1 MDDLFEQ
8 NKKLKESEDA
18 LIGSGVILP
27 DEEFSPLPI
36 KRDPFVAPGIS
47 QPKPI
52 ELQTPTPS
60 IQNSSFNKFQPA
72 PDIAPSEPL
81 KPYTELDE
89 YKNILSRLDNF
100 NLADNSK
107 ELTQVQKNRDKD
119 VGLSLMLQ
127 GMDSVAA
134 GMANKYGANVK
145 TDESFYK
152 ALRTQADQQVQDAKD
167 RFKESADK
175 KREERALLLQKID
188 LLKEGYQQ
196 GRIARNDSIE
206 QQKILRDQVRQNKQ
220 DEQSFKEDAYKLES
234 LKNKVTTDKI
244 DTRKKMDENDP
255 NSAISQYAKMQAEQQ
270 LAVNRQTQKAMG
282 IPVSSEQISLPKN
295 VTAAQLKEMGLYKG
309 EGTDSL
315 RLMSILQRQQD
326 LELKGKAEERRTQGQ
341 EFSQAQKDELSDKQ
355 LKDITSQDNAIN
367 FINDIRSFK
376 EQNKIDVGQLAD
388 KRNLAAQAVN
398 MDDPKVSTFRA
409 MVGQQLA
416 EYVKSI
422 SGSAVSDQERAILA
436 KLIPKMDDS
445 NETFNA
451 KLDQL
456 QGKLGKFKDRE
467 LDLVSKAQGKDVS
480 KLKQSEAS
488 QSDRVRVQLPDGRLG
503 LIPRENLQKALEKG
517 AKEIK

>member
-1 MDDLFEQ
+1 MKFPFDDE
-8 NKKLKESEDA
+8 KDA
-18 LIGSGVILP
+18 ASQEGLQGLLQQAPVA
-27 DEEFSPLPI
+27 E
-36 KRDPFVAPGIS
+36 RDPFQSPTYSLPVPLQQLKMQQNTDS
-47 QPKPI
+47 SLVSPKF
-52 ELQTPTPS
+52 EQ
-60 IQNSSFNKFQPA
+60 A
-72 PDIAPSEPL
+72 PDVVMPEPVVPYTQTSEYKDILSKLDSL
-81 KPYTELDE
+81 KPLDQSDDLKKAQQE
-89 YKNILSRLDNF
+89 KDRGLRNS
-100 NLADNSK
+100 LAL
-107 ELTQVQKNRDKD
+107 E
-119 VGLSLMLQ
+119 
-127 GMDSVAA
+127 
-134 GMANKYGANVK
+134 GAFDIN
-145 TDESFYK
+145 K
-152 ALRTQADQQVQDAKD
+152 ALGEQYGGKVQGSDSFLKSYRD
-167 RFKESADK
+167 MYEQSFQDK
-175 KREERALLLQKID
+175 KNALKAQVDKKKEESALLLQKID
-188 LLKEGYQQ
+188 SLKEGYQQ

-206 QQKILRDQVRQNKQ
+206 QQKLLREQVRQNKQ
-220 DEQSFKEDAYKLES
+220 DEQSFKEDVLKLES
-234 LKNKVTTDKI
+234 LKNKVTTDKV
-244 DTRKKMDENDP
+244 DVKKKLDENDP

-270 LAVNRQTQKAMG
+270 MAVNRQTQKAMG

-309 EGTDSL
+309 EGVDSL

-341 EFSQAQKDELSDKQ
+341 EFSQAQKNELSDKQ

-422 SGSAVSDQERAILA
+422 SGAAVSDQERAILA

-456 QGKLGKFKDRE
+456 QGKLSKFKDRE

-503 LIPRENLQKALEKG
+503 LIPRQNLQKALEKG